1 MNNQDF
7 DQQLRNIYDNSHLPF
22 DAQQWDKIRERL
34 DSDNKSKNLTLLWQ
48 KKILLSYKP
57 IIAIASA
64 VIGFIFYV
72 QIVKENRKDDT
83 NAREHHQANA
93 APAAALTIDS
103 SLQKNVRLGKTN
115 PISVLA
121 KTIEFRKSKE
131 SSIAIVNDD
140 TLSKNTIDF
149 TPVTAQ
155 QVFNSPTGQKN
166 IESNKR
172 DALVS
177 IEDIRF
183 GNELMDNNTA
193 KRSIYFDILGGYNV
207 NNIKNSFS
215 LGINMKRELHKKLRF
230 DASLSLIGGYN
241 KTFEKF
247 DGEVTAAG
255 VDTVVYK
262 SAVNNVFY
270 LQASPSL
277 SYRLYDGLYTGLGID
292 AQRLVNTNA
301 KSIVSDSIGKVIGS
315 QPIWD
320 FGITFKMDYQISN
333 KINAGIIYRE
343 SLGGVNN
350 IKSPSIS
357 RNYIL
362 MQMSYTIF

>member
-22 DAQQWDKIRERL
+22 DAQHWDKIRERL
-34 DSDNKSKNLTLLWQ
+34 DSDNKSKKLTLLWQ

-72 QIVKENRKDDT
+72 QIVKENRKNDT
-83 NAREHHQANA
+83 NVQVHPQANA

-115 PISVLA
+115 SISVLA

-155 QVFNSPTGQKN
+155 QVFNSPTSQKN

-177 IEDIRF
+177 IEDIKF
-183 GNELMDNNTA
+183 ANELWDNNTS
-193 KRSIYFDILGGYNV
+193 KQPVYFNVLGGYNV
-207 NNIKNSFS
+207 NNIKNGFS
-215 LGINMKRELHKKLRF
+215 LGINMKRDLHKKLRF
-230 DASLSLIGGYN
+230 DASLSLVGGYN
-241 KTFEKF
+241 KTFEQF
-247 DGEVTAAG
+247 DRGITPSG

-262 SAVNNVFY
+262 SAFNNVFY

-277 SYRLYDGLYTGLGID
+277 SYKLYHGLYTGLGVD
-292 AQRLVNTNA
+292 AQRLVSANA
-301 KSIVSDSIGKVIGS
+301 RSIVSDSIGNVIGS

-320 FGITFKMDYQISN
+320 FGITFKMDYQISS